1 MATDLLLAVETSHL
15 QGSVALADARGVL
28 GERALAAQPRNAA
41 ALIPAIDELVRAAE
55 RRLADL
61 AVCAYSCGPG
71 SFTGLRVAATL
82 AGMLQSVSGCRVV
95 AVPTLAVIAENA
107 AGQPEGPEHLA
118 VMLDA
123 RRGEVFGGLFQRSD
137 EGWSATSDVVVVEP
151 AGWLAGLPQPLWVT
165 GAGAAVHAA
174 AVAAA
179 GATALEESCW
189 LPRAENVVVLGR
201 RLASEGR
208 FCAPEEIRP
217 HYGRPPACEEVYEQR
232 RAAARQRRGE

>member
-1 MATDLLLAVETSHL
+1 MATDLLLAIETSHL
-15 QGSVALADARGVL
+15 QGSVALADGQGVL

-41 ALIPAIDELVRAAE
+41 ALIPAIDELVRAAD
-55 RRLADL
+55 RRLRDL

-82 AGMLQSVSGCRVV
+82 AGMLQSVTGCRVV

-107 AGQPEGPEHLA
+107 GREPQNPGHLA

-151 AGWLAGLPQPLWVT
+151 GEWLAGLPRPLWVT
-165 GAGAAVHAA
+165 GAGVAVHAA
-174 AVAAA
+174 AVVAA
-179 GATALEESCW
+179 GATVLEECFW

-201 RLASEGR
+201 RLAAEGR
-208 FCAPEEIRP
+208 YCAPEEIRP